1 MFLCWPRG
9 LVQGPVSQGP
19 VDLLAPV
26 SQHIAPRCFVLG
38 TVRDQIDPAESPA
51 HLAQFVAWPSSR
63 ISYTCSKEFENVNT
77 FKAKNRGSLAFIEVG
92 EEPCWDFVET
102 QQEGTTTA
110 ASAVVTTFSP
120 YEGSARQR
128 NTS

>member
-38 TVRDQIDPAESPA
+38 TVRDQIDPAESQPI
-51 HLAQFVAWPSSR
+51 WPSSWLGQVPEFL
-63 ISYTCSKEFENVNT
+63 IHVPKNFENVNT